1 MRPTEINGILGLSQL
16 PRLNQNVHKR
26 RENYQKFL
34 EILDPEKFQVNFKTE
49 GNSNYAFT
57 LILNEP
63 DFLVRDKVESGLRS
77 QGIEFRRGLSGGG
90 NQLRQPYLRRLSNMP
105 DPKSLPNVDHV
116 HHFGWYIGNYPELND
131 EIYSAIMLALKDI

>member
-1 MRPTEINGILGLSQL
+1 
-16 PRLNQNVHKR
+16 LNQNVHKR

-34 EILDPEKFQVNFKTE
+34 EILDPEKFQVDFRTE

-63 DFLVRDKVESGLRS
+63 DFLVRDKVEGGLRS

-90 NQLRQPYLRRLSNMP
+90 NQLRQPYLRRLLNMP
-105 DPKSLPNVDHV
+105 DPKTLPNVDHV

-131 EIYSAIMLALKDI
+131 GIYSAIMLALRDI